1 MHTTGIMRMQNAVI
15 EVSGG
20 DKDLIISS
28 RKQICDWKEQSKC
41 LTAFGVNLD
50 MRESYLSGTDV
61 Q

>member
-1 MHTTGIMRMQNAVI
+1 MRSLRSA
-15 EVSGG
+15 EG